1 VNPLRAAARRIGL
14 RRQHLRAIRVFGERT
29 ALPAWRRR
37 RGAGPGRGG
46 RSCAAGRVL
55 CYHSVGSP
63 AWSHHDVSPSRF
75 RRHLE
80 LALREGYR
88 FVPAGAIAVTGG
100 EPGDLAL
107 TFDDGLRSVVENAAP
122 VLAELGIPWTLFP
135 VTAWSSGEEAGPG
148 RLFCDWDDVRRIAAR
163 GGVEIGSH
171 SVTHPNFAQLD
182 TDAAL
187 RELVE
192 SRRALEVGAGVV
204 TDVFAVPYGQARD
217 WPVAWTA
224 LAREAGY
231 RTIYANAP
239 DCVLRTSITGFDRD
253 RIFLAALEGV
263 FDHEPAAG
271 R

>member
-14 RRQHLRAIRVFGERT
+14 RRQHLRAVRVFGERM

-37 RGAGPGRGG
+37 RGPGRGRG
-46 RSCAAGRVL
+46 GSPAGGRVL

-63 AWSHHDVSPSRF
+63 AWGHHDVSPSRF

-80 LALREGYR
+80 LALRQGYR
-88 FVPAGAIAVTGG
+88 FVPAGVIAATGG
-100 EPGDLAL
+100 EPGDLAV

-135 VTAWSSGEEAGPG
+135 VTAWSAGEEAGPG
-148 RLFCDWDDVRRIAAR
+148 RLFCDWDDVRRLAAS
-163 GGVEIGSH
+163 GVEIGSH
-171 SVTHPNFAQLD
+171 SVTHRNFAQLD
-182 TDAAL
+182 AEAAL

-192 SRRALEVGAGVV
+192 SRRELEVGAGVV

-217 WPVAWTA
+217 WPAAWMA

-239 DCVLRTSITGFDRD
+239 GCVPRTSITGFDRD

-263 FDHEPAAG
+263 FDREPAAG